1 MEKAKR
7 HSEHRENLLKASGKK
22 RHRLKL
28 ILILAA
34 SLAVGFVAGT
44 YMAVVRGLPPV
55 ESIAMFNPPVATK
68 IFDQDNNLVGE
79 FFIERRELTNYSEV
93 PDYLKKGFICIE
105 DKLFYRHWGVD
116 IKALLRSLIVNI
128 LHLRAAQGFS
138 TITMQLARNMF
149 LTQEKT
155 LLRKMKEIMLAIRI
169 ERAYTKDEILEKY
182 LNQVNF
188 GQGRYG
194 VETAARY
201 YFNKKVKDLNLNECA
216 LLIALP
222 KSPESYSP
230 YKYPDRARARRDLVL
245 REMLKDNVILE
256 EDYEKAV
263 QEPLT
268 VVEHKPQRAVGE
280 YFMEE
285 LRRHLEMKYGGE
297 FLYRSGAN
305 IYTTMNASMQR
316 AAEEVLEKHLVQMEK
331 EYKFKNPKS
340 RIDSIGID
348 DSLNATP
355 YVQGAVVIID
365 QHTGEVKALVGG
377 RDFAQSKFN
386 RATQARRQTGSAFKI
401 FVFAAAIDNGFTA
414 ADILLDLPIVLEV
427 PGQDSIYRPANYD
440 HRFLGPITLRRALA
454 LSRNLV
460 AIRLIRTIGPDL
472 VVRYAHA
479 LGIRSPLLPVVSL
492 ALGSCTVTLL
502 ELTNAF
508 STIGNMG
515 VENEPIFIRRITD
528 KDGTVIER
536 NEPESERR
544 LSPQISYI
552 MVNLMRAVVDNGTG
566 IEVRKYYKGP
576 AGGKTGTTDN
586 YSDAWFVGFTPKYTA
601 GVWVGF
607 DDNQRIYR
615 GATGGVVSA
624 PIWGDIMKQ
633 IDTLAYEEF
642 PVPDNIVWR
651 KICQTSGLI
660 ATDYCPKPKDEAFVA
675 GTEPVNKCDVHTFA
689 DRIEEEVEFEK
700 IDKSALQGY

>member
-1 MEKAKR
+1 MEKAKK
-7 HSEHRENLLKASGKK
+7 HFEHKESLMKASGKK
-22 RHRLKL
+22 RHRLRL
-28 ILILAA
+28 VLILAA
-34 SLAVGFVAGT
+34 SLAVGFGAGT

-68 IFDQDNNLVGE
+68 IFDQDNIQIGE
-79 FFIERRELTNYSEV
+79 FFIERRELTNLADV
-93 PDYLKKGFICIE
+93 PDYMKKGFICIE

-116 IKALLRSLIVNI
+116 VKALIRSVLVNI
-128 LHLRAAQGFS
+128 LHLRAEQGFS
-138 TITMQLARNMF
+138 TITMQLARNIF

-155 LLRKMKEIMLAIRI
+155 ILRKMKEIMLAIRI
-169 ERAYTKDEILEKY
+169 EQAYTKDEILEKY

-222 KSPESYSP
+222 KSPEGYSP
-230 YKYPDRARARRDLVL
+230 YKYPDRARTRRDLVL
-245 REMLKDNVILE
+245 KEMLKDNIILE
-256 EDYEKAV
+256 EEYEKAAR
-263 QEPLT
+263 ESLA
-268 VVEHKPQRAVGE
+268 VVEHVPQRAVGE

-305 IYTTMNASMQR
+305 IYTTMNTSMQKV
-316 AAEEVLEKHLVQMEK
+316 AEEVLEKHLARMEK

-340 RIDSIGID
+340 KIDSVGTN

-355 YVQGAVVIID
+355 YVQGAIVIMD

-386 RATQARRQTGSAFKI
+386 RATQARRQTGSAFKV
-401 FVFAAAIDNGFTA
+401 FVFTAAIDNGFTA

-440 HRFLGPITLRRALA
+440 HEFLGPITLRRALA

-479 LGIRSPLLPVVSL
+479 LGIMSPLLPVVSL

-502 ELTNAF
+502 ELTSAF
-508 STIGNMG
+508 GTIGNMG
-515 VENEPIFIRRITD
+515 MENEPVFIRRITD

-536 NEPESERR
+536 NEPVPERR

-552 MVNLMRAVVDNGTG
+552 MTNLMRAVVDNGTG
-566 IEVRKYYKGP
+566 IEIRKYYRGP
-576 AGGKTGTTDN
+576 AAGKTGTTDN
-586 YSDAWFVGFTPKYTA
+586 YSDAWFVGYTPKHTA
-601 GVWVGF
+601 GIWVGF

-633 IDTLAYEEF
+633 IDTLMTGDF
-642 PVPDNIVWR
+642 PVPENIAWC

-660 ATDYCPKPKDEAFVA
+660 ATDYCPKPKDEAFIA
-675 GTEPVNKCDVHTFA
+675 GTEPQNKCDVHSFA
-689 DRIEEEVEFEK
+689 DRIEEEIEFDK